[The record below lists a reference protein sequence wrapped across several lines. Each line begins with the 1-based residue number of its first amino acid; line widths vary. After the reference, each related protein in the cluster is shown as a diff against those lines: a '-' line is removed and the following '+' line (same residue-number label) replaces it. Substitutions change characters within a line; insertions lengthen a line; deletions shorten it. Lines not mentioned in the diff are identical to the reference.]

1 MMTGEHCADQR
12 VEHGMIGLAATAAA
26 NLCGQSSNVI
36 PLGHGARPAICWRW
50 SQVVRLG
57 KASHGAGDHGWPG
70 VPKRCG
76 MWTNAT
82 ACDDIHRAKFHL
94 TGFFRCRARS
104 AGAASLEHEV
114 ERQIGAA
121 HDIYLIP
128 AGYIFYHFTDLWC
141 IDHIMAEGL
150 TPAFND
156 DGTRPVRAAELVVD
170 SVTDEVFGGDQAAA
184 FSWRSRF
191 QFQGSRSS
199 MRLAACDRWAYR

>member
-1 MMTGEHCADQR
+1 MT
-12 VEHGMIGLAATAAA
+12 GLAATEAAKSLWSVEQCHPA
-26 NLCGQSSNVI
+26 RSWRAACHLLAMVAG
-36 PLGHGARPAICWRW
+36 GAAR
-50 SQVVRLG
+50 VRHHTVRG
-57 KASHGAGDHGWPG
+57 HGWPG

-76 MWTNAT
+76 LWTNAT

-121 HDIYLIP
+121 HDIYFIP